1 MNTEMLDSTVKNDW
15 LHRPLEESDF
25 ELMWQNQNPT
35 LMSQTEAPV
44 DTLMLFCC
52 DGGATHEGF
61 LTVQEIADRLSVKP
75 KTIRNKMA
83 QGIFKKGTH
92 YYSPRGFGPRFK
104 WSAVKALIESENSE
118 GAEECSDGIPMARRY
133 TLHSRA

>member
-1 MNTEMLDSTVKNDW
+1 MNTGMLDCTAKDDW
-15 LHRPLEESDF
+15 LSRPLEESDF
-25 ELMWQNQNPT
+25 ELMHQDQDHS
-35 LMSQTEAPV
+35 LMWRTEAPM

-52 DGGATHEGF
+52 DDGATHEGF